1 MKTLIKVDHLH
12 LGYDNQEVI
21 NDLSFDIQQ
30 GDFITV
36 LGQNGAGKSTL
47 IKGLLGLIK
56 PMAGQITYYMNEREI
71 GYTPQVH
78 VPVRFIHHAV
88 PIGKISA
95 PIVHH
100 QISLPNRRCHI
111 VSVRNPNSEYE
122 RKNNP

>member
-21 NDLSFDIQQ
+21 NDLSFDINQ

-56 PMAGQITYYMNEREI
+56 PMEGPRWCKWRQTAKSF
-71 GYTPQVH
+71 
-78 VPVRFIHHAV
+78 VR
-88 PIGKISA
+88 STC
-95 PIVHH
+95 
-100 QISLPNRRCHI
+100 R
-111 VSVRNPNSEYE
+111 
-122 RKNNP
+122 